1 VTAVD
6 AGTSGNVPEGTII
19 RVPRGENNTFL
30 DVTNPDATKGGT
42 REEFPRIVQADV
54 DAAMTALTTKLHA
67 AFADRLDDP
76 ELTVD
81 GTTVFPDTGTL
92 SAPSFS
98 VDVATLVG
106 DEVEAFDLG
115 ASASGTVLAVDE
127 AAVRTV
133 AEANITSSVES
144 GFELIDGSS
153 QVEPSPAVIADGI
166 VTFPVVATARQRLV
180 VDLAAIESEIL
191 GKPLSEARAL
201 LERYGR
207 VDLSVWPDW
216 VGSIPTFDAR
226 VEVTTATPSE
236 EGAAASPGATP

>member
-1 VTAVD
+1 
-6 AGTSGNVPEGTII
+6 
-19 RVPRGENNTFL
+19 
-30 DVTNPDATKGGT
+30 
-42 REEFPRIVQADV
+42 
-54 DAAMTALTTKLHA
+54 
-67 AFADRLDDP
+67 
-76 ELTVD
+76 
-81 GTTVFPDTGTL
+81 
-92 SAPSFS
+92 
-98 VDVATLVG
+98 
-106 DEVEAFDLG
+106 
-115 ASASGTVLAVDE
+115 VDE